1 VKIILVSYLEK
12 EGLKMPVKKI
22 APAFPLEINE
32 ETGNY
37 KEYGMT
43 DLTKVVDQNLK
54 MVLLTSPGEKLMN
67 QNFGVGLR
75 KYLFENNSAIKSGVQ
90 YNNGKTVLPLREN
103 IISQVSMF
111 LPYIRIQ
118 ELEIGG
124 SAYENMLVVKIKYF
138 IQETQ
143 TSSTFELTVS
153 EVRDNT
159 L

>member
-1 VKIILVSYLEK
+1 
-12 EGLKMPVKKI
+12 
-22 APAFPLEINE
+22 
-32 ETGNY
+32 
-37 KEYGMT
+37 
-43 DLTKVVDQNLK
+43 
-54 MVLLTSPGEKLMN
+54 MN

>member
-1 VKIILVSYLEK
+1 
-12 EGLKMPVKKI
+12 MPVNKI
-22 APAFPLEINE
+22 APAFPLEINA

-37 KEYGMT
+37 TEYGMT

-67 QNFGVGLR
+67 VNFGVGLR
-75 KYLFENNSAIKSGVQ
+75 KYLFENNSSIQSGIQ
-90 YNNGKTVLPLREN
+90 YNNGKTVIPLREN
-103 IISQVSMF
+103 IISQVSTF

-124 SAYENMLVVKIKYF
+124 SAFENMLSIKIKYF

-153 EVRDNT
+153 EVKDNS